1 MILRFLF
8 PLAAL
13 ALVFMLPNISTS
25 SADQT
30 IQSEIGR
37 IAETGAPMESSLD
50 AAATGRGPGWTQM
63 WEVNRECIVEI
74 LGYMPES
81 LSDLPAQEREKV
93 LQACAKLVDGVPELG
108 GDGSLVNVSLDGG
121 QDSVAGADR
130 ELAYLQELEALDL
143 YWGDKIDQSE
153 QERNRQVGI
162 LNQEYDRQDQYWTRE
177 MDRKRQDFTS
187 ELQLIDR
194 KIASL
199 EEEWAAEAQE
209 IQRKIDNADIRR
221 VANLQR
227 RLATGRREFEAQ
239 RDELELWRQGV
250 KRDMD
255 LQLGHLEISQAEE
268 LDGIALQ
275 RERLNQGKS
284 NESTRLEQEWASEQ
298 VRLRHE
304 FDAKVDFQTQ
314 QRQEEPTTY
323 FEQETAPGSSP
334 DSSKFN
340 YLAGDSPDPV
350 DADIQTQRGFFIN
363 RQGSSLNTDTY
374 RLQDPSVMA
383 MIGILATL
391 ATAVLTLVR
400 GR

>member
-1 MILRFLF
+1 MTLRFLF

-13 ALVFMLPNISTS
+13 ALVFMLPNISTT

-37 IAETGAPMESSLD
+37 IAETGAPMESSHD

-108 GDGSLVNVSLDGG
+108 GDGSLVSVSLDAG
-121 QDSVAGADR
+121 QDSVAGAGQEPSLLR
-130 ELAYLQELEALDL
+130 ELEALDL

-153 QERNRQVGI
+153 QEWNRQIDV
-162 LNQEYDRQDQYWTRE
+162 LNQEYYRQDQYWTRE
-177 MDRKRQDFTS
+177 MDRKRQEFTS
-187 ELQLIDR
+187 ELQLIDG

-199 EEEWAAEAQE
+199 KEEWAAEAQE
-209 IQRKIDNADIRR
+209 IQWKIDNADIRR

-227 RLATGRREFEAQ
+227 WLSTGRREFAAQ
-239 RDELELWRQGV
+239 RDELELWRQGLE
-250 KRDMD
+250 RDMN

-268 LDGIALQ
+268 LDSIALQ
-275 RERLNQGKS
+275 QERLNQDKS

-314 QRQEEPTTY
+314 QRQEEPTNY
-323 FEQETAPGSSP
+323 FGQETPPASSP

-374 RLQDPSVMA
+374 RLQDPSVLA